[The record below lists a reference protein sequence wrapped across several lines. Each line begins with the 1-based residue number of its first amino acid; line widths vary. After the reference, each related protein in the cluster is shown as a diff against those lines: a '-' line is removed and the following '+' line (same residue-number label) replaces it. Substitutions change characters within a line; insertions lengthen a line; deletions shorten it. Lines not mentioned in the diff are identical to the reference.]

1 MTLEQIKKF
10 KYWQTRTIIVSM
22 VGYALYY
29 FVRKNFNTA
38 MPSIEAT
45 FGITKTQ
52 LGLFLTLNGV
62 IYGVSRFINGFI
74 ADRVSARK
82 FMALGLALCALV
94 NIGFGFSDKMALL
107 ITGTAGGG
115 EVENVQPIVSRLANG
130 GALAVAHNG
139 QIANA
144 AELRKELEDKG
155 SIFWGSSDSEIIL
168 HLLQGTKGP
177 LIEKIKQACNRL
189 DGAFAFLILTEK
201 NLYAVRDKNGL
212 RPLSLAKQG
221 DGWCVSSESCAFDIV
236 GAHLVR
242 DVRPGEI
249 VKISAAGLESCF
261 YTEETSCNLC
271 AMEYIYFSR
280 PDSVLE
286 GQNVHGVRR
295 ECGRLLAQEDLDN
308 FFKADIVVGV
318 PDSSLSAAAGY
329 SEAIGLP
336 NEMGLI
342 KNRYVGRTF
351 IQPTQAQRDLG
362 VRLKLSANVPVVRG
376 KRVVL
381 VDDSIVRGTTSKRIV
396 ALLRQAGAT
405 EVHLRIA
412 APAIKYPCFYGVD
425 MSTRAELASAS
436 LEPDVLAKVLGAD
449 SLRFLSVDDLK
460 QACGCQGLCT
470 ACFDGSYV
478 TPLYSNKV

>member
-1 MTLEQIKKF
+1 MGEYLDKGLHEECGVFGVYRQSDAAHLTYFGLHALQHRGQEGAGIAVADGKTVRCRKGKGLLGDVFGRNDLDGMTGKNAI
-10 KYWQTRTIIVSM
+10 
-22 VGYALYY
+22 GH
-29 FVRKNFNTA
+29 VR
-38 MPSIEAT
+38 
-45 FGITKTQ
+45 
-52 LGLFLTLNGV
+52 
-62 IYGVSRFINGFI
+62 Y
-74 ADRVSARK
+74 
-82 FMALGLALCALV
+82 
-94 NIGFGFSDKMALL
+94 
-107 ITGTAGGG
+107 GTAGGG

-329 SEAIGLP
+329 SEAVGLP

-478 TPLYSNKV
+478 TPLYSNKI

>member
-1 MTLEQIKKF
+1 MGEYLDRGLHEECGVFGVYRQTDAAHLTYFGLHALQHRGQEGAGIATADGKSIHCHKGKGLLTEVFGPADLEGLKGKNAI
-10 KYWQTRTIIVSM
+10 
-22 VGYALYY
+22 GH
-29 FVRKNFNTA
+29 VR
-38 MPSIEAT
+38 
-45 FGITKTQ
+45 
-52 LGLFLTLNGV
+52 
-62 IYGVSRFINGFI
+62 Y
-74 ADRVSARK
+74 
-82 FMALGLALCALV
+82 
-94 NIGFGFSDKMALL
+94 
-107 ITGTAGGG
+107 GTAGGG
-115 EVENVQPIVSRLANG
+115 ELANVQPLVARKANES
-130 GALAVAHNG
+130 ALAVAHNG
-139 QIANA
+139 QIVNA
-144 AELRKELEDKG
+144 AELRQELEDKG
-155 SIFWGSSDSEIIL
+155 SIFWGTSDSEIIL
-168 HLLQGTKGP
+168 HLLQGEQGS
-177 LIEKIKQACNRL
+177 LLEKIKKACRRL

-201 NLYAVRDKNGL
+201 NLYAIRDKNGL

-236 GAHLVR
+236 GAQLVR
-242 DVRPGEI
+242 DVKPGEI
-249 VKISAAGLESCF
+249 VKLSSDGIESF
-261 YTEETSCNLC
+261 SYTEETSQNLC

-295 ECGRLLAQEDLDN
+295 ACGRLLAQEDLSN
-308 FFKADIVVGV
+308 FLQADIVVGV

-329 SEAIGLP
+329 SEAMGLP

-362 VRLKLSANVPVVRG
+362 VKLKLSANVPVVRG

-412 APAIKYPCFYGVD
+412 APAIKFPCFYGVD

-436 LEPDVLAKVLGAD
+436 LEPDILARVLGAD
-449 SLRFLSVDDLK
+449 SLRFISLENLK
-460 QACGCQGLCT
+460 QACGTEGLCT
-470 ACFDGSYV
+470 ACFSGEYS
-478 TPLYSNKV
+478 TPLYSHTL

>member
-1 MTLEQIKKF
+1 MREYLDKGLHEECGVFGVYRQSDAAHLTYFGLHALQHRGQEGAGIAVADGKTVRCRKGKGLLGDVFGRNDLDGMTGKNAI
-10 KYWQTRTIIVSM
+10 
-22 VGYALYY
+22 GH
-29 FVRKNFNTA
+29 VR
-38 MPSIEAT
+38 
-45 FGITKTQ
+45 
-52 LGLFLTLNGV
+52 
-62 IYGVSRFINGFI
+62 Y
-74 ADRVSARK
+74 
-82 FMALGLALCALV
+82 
-94 NIGFGFSDKMALL
+94 
-107 ITGTAGGG
+107 GTAGGG

-295 ECGRLLAQEDLDN
+295 ECGRLLAQEDLDS

-318 PDSSLSAAAGY
+318 PDSLSAAAGY

-460 QACGCQGLCT
+460 QTCGCQGLCT